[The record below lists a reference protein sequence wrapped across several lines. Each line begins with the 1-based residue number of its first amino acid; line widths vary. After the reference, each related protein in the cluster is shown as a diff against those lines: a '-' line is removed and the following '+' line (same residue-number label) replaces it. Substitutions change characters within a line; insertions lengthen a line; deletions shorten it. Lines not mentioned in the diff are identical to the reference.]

1 MSSAMD
7 DIQGTTTKL
16 LRRRAQQYAEELNRY
31 GVALAHYGEGKADLA
46 DVARAG
52 LDAAWREARGTVE
65 FGVAMTEALYRW
77 SAGLV
82 GIRFAESKSTPS
94 RKSRGAKDA

>member
-7 DIQGTTTKL
+7 DMQGTATKL
-16 LRRRAQQYAEELNRY
+16 LRRRAQQYAEGLNRY
-31 GVALAHYGEGKADLA
+31 GTALAHYGEGKADLA

-52 LDAAWREARGTVE
+52 LDVAWSEARGTVE
-65 FGVAMTEALYRW
+65 FGVALTEALYRW

-94 RKSRGAKDA
+94 PKSRGAKAA